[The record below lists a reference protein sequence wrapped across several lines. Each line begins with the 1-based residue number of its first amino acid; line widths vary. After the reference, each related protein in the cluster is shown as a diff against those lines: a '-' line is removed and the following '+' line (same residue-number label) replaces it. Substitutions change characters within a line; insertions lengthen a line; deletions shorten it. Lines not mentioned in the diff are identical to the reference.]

1 MGRLRSP
8 AVSLSP
14 GGKADS
20 QPRVQPFG
28 IINAV
33 LESVAGGSWMA
44 EYAGNEPRVPS
55 PHPLG
60 GG

>member
-1 MGRLRSP
+1 M
-8 AVSLSP
+8 SLSP

-20 QPRVQPFG
+20 QPRVQLFG
-28 IINAV
+28 VINAI
-33 LESVAGGSWMA
+33 LESVAGGNWMA

-60 GG
+60 GD